1 MAVKIRLA
9 RRGRKKLALYDVVV
23 SDSRSSRGGKFIEK
37 IGTYNPNT
45 NPATVVLND
54 ERAFHWIMVG
64 ALPTDTAR
72 TILSHKGLL
81 LKRHLQLGVLKNAIS
96 QEQADKKLNEWL
108 EAKQKSTDNVDA
120 SFKKAKEDAKK
131 AKLAAETEKNKAKA
145 EAIAKKN
152 TPPVVE
158 EAPAAEEAPVA
169 EETTTEAPAEGSATN
184 E

>member
-37 IGTYNPNT
+37 LGTFNPNT

-64 ALPTDTAR
+64 AQPTDTAR
-72 TILSHKGLL
+72 TILSNKGLL
-81 LKRHLQLGVLKNAIS
+81 LKRHLQLGVLKSAIT
-96 QEQADKKLNEWL
+96 QEQADKKLNDWV
-108 EAKQKSTDNVDA
+108 ASKQKSSDNASA
-120 SFKKAKEDAKK
+120 SFTKAKEDAKK
-131 AKLAAETEKNKAKA
+131 ARLADEVAKNKAKA
-145 EAIAKKN
+145 EAIVKKN

-158 EAPAAEEAPVA
+158 APVA
-169 EETTTEAPAEGSATN
+169 EEAPAEEAPATETPAAEGASN